1 MVTNPG
7 VAPVP
12 APSPRVRRA
21 SSVIRSSRGRRILTY
36 DEQMEDL
43 RRVIEDDEPV
53 GMNGEEFQF
62 EIPAELE
69 KYDFEF

>member
-1 MVTNPG
+1 MVKNPG